1 MRVKNGAVNL
11 LEVKAQKT
19 GVLELNGAW
28 EFYFGKLL
36 SPDDFD
42 GNEEAPSYMM
52 VPGSWD
58 QDMSGKS
65 YPDHGCATYRLTIN
79 HVIPNTFYGIKK
91 QSIRVNCKIFVDGK
105 LVYTDGKPGDSLK
118 NEVMGNDPGIL
129 FFESNSDTLEVIIQL
144 SSHKYAQGGIA
155 EPVLFGLQKNIVQM
169 NNTNLF
175 FEVARIA
182 FMIGIGAI
190 YAMMVLF
197 IPAYRK
203 REPASVVFPLV
214 VILFALLNATLGERV
229 LKLLIPWISSEG
241 LIRVETAIICM
252 YIASLVML
260 VHKMEE
266 RIISKSYRNLVFYM
280 QGILLLTDFVYPA
293 YAYTL
298 WKGVCALNFFILLVL
313 ALRLLYFY
321 WKETSLGINM
331 IEHTFL
337 LLVLYAVNVF
347 DLDVIMF
354 TMGKIGNKRLAIYSS
369 VFYILF
375 WLFLMIYRYHEIFQK
390 NETLTVAL
398 LESNYN
404 MEKISTSAMRS
415 EVAFLQAQIKPHFL
429 FNSLSSIMSLQK
441 TNPHKAYELLQHL
454 SEFLKHSF
462 YVDSSKEYIGLES
475 ELEII
480 QSYVFIEKARFGDR
494 IQVDFFIE
502 EALKKQKL
510 IPLLIQP
517 LVENA
522 IRHGALK
529 REEEGYVSLSI
540 YKKEEYAIISVYDNG
555 PGFSKVSR
563 ERLQEETKDDKNIG
577 KMGVGIRNIRNRL
590 AHYYQEELHIEEV
603 DKGVTVW
610 FQIPLHKEE

>member
-1 MRVKNGAVNL
+1 MSVKNGAINL
-11 LEVKAQKT
+11 LEVKTQKT
-19 GVLELNGAW
+19 GVIELNGAW

-42 GNEEAPSYMM
+42 ENEEVPSLMM
-52 VPGSWD
+52 VPGSWG

-65 YPDHGCATYRLTIN
+65 YPDHGCATYHLTIN

-91 QSIRVNCKIFVDGK
+91 QSIRVACKIFVDGK
-105 LVYTDGKPGDSLK
+105 LVYTDGTPSDSIK

-129 FFESNSDTLEVIIQL
+129 FFESNSDTLDVIIQL
-144 SSHKYAQGGIA
+144 SSHKYAQGGIGD
-155 EPVLFGLQKNIVQM
+155 PILFGVQKDIVLM

-175 FEVARIA
+175 YEVARIA
-182 FMIGIGAI
+182 FMIGIGVI

-203 REPASVVFPLV
+203 QEPASVVFPLV
-214 VILFALLNATLGERV
+214 VILFALLNATLGERI

-241 LIRVETAIICM
+241 LLRVETAIICL
-252 YIASLVML
+252 YISSLVVL

-266 RIISKSYRNLVFYM
+266 KIISKRYCKVVFYM

-298 WKGVCALNFFILLVL
+298 WKGVCALNFFILLIL
-313 ALRLLYFY
+313 ALRLFYFY
-321 WKETSLGINM
+321 WKETTLGINT

-337 LLVLYAVNVF
+337 LLVLYAVNVY
-347 DLDVIMF
+347 DLDIIMF
-354 TMGKIGNKRLAIYSS
+354 TMGKIGNKSLAIFSS
-369 VFYILF
+369 MFYILF
-375 WLFLMIYRYHEIFQK
+375 WVFLMIYRYHEIFQK

-398 LESNYN
+398 LESSYN
-404 MEKISTSAMRS
+404 MEKTSTSAMRS

-429 FNSLSSIMSLQK
+429 FNSLSSIMSLQR
-441 TNPHKAYELLQHL
+441 TNPQKAYELLKHL

-462 YVDSSKEYIGLES
+462 YVDSSKDYIVLES

-522 IRHGALK
+522 IRHGALE
-529 REEEGYVSLSI
+529 REEGGYVSLSI
-540 YKKEEYAIISVYDNG
+540 YIKEEYTIISVYDNG
-555 PGFSKVSR
+555 PGFSRVSR
-563 ERLQEETKDDKNIG
+563 ERLQEEIKEDKKIG
-577 KMGVGIRNIRNRL
+577 KKGVGIRNIKERL
-590 AHYYQEELHIEEV
+590 AHYYQEELHIEE
-603 DKGVTVW
+603 DNKGVTVW
-610 FQIPLHKEE
+610 FQIPLYKEE